1 MATIYLQTTI
11 NGQVAGT
18 LWQDQ
23 QGIAHF
29 AYDSSYHGAPLSVAL
44 PLRNQSFHNTEL
56 LPYLFGLL
64 PDSERQR
71 SAIAREFGIR
81 PNNAIAMLEHIGL
94 DCPGGVQ
101 FFPMLQNGDRSI
113 ADPRPAT
120 YKPLS
125 NHQIALRLKS
135 VRDDNDATWL
145 GKNESWSLG
154 GNQGKFALA
163 WHNGSWNSALGSAPT
178 THIFKYGVAGYK
190 LQALNE
196 YVCMR
201 TAELLEIPVAQVF
214 YQLFE
219 DEPALIVKRF
229 DRTTD
234 TRENVSRLHQEDL
247 CQALGKMPYEKYAS
261 DGGPS
266 AADILAL
273 LASLPY
279 ADFNVPSF
287 IRMLFF
293 NVLIGGTDA
302 HAKNYSLLLSGNGAL
317 LAPMYDV
324 ASGLPYELLRRHG
337 KLAMGVGGE
346 NRMGRIGSGA
356 IERFIDS
363 CSEDLTR
370 IGITKD
376 FCTDLMAEYA
386 QRIPALMEQVF
397 RESKSVVGI
406 DELQDHLLPHVEENC
421 EKTLALL

>member
-1 MATIYLQTTI
+1 MATVYLQETI

-29 AYDSSYHGAPLSVAL
+29 AYDPSYHGAPLSIAL
-44 PLRNQSFHNTEL
+44 PPKNQSFHNTEL

-64 PDSERQR
+64 PDSELQR

-101 FFPMLQNGDRSI
+101 FFPLSQNGDQSI

-125 NHQIALRLKS
+125 SHQIALRLKS
-135 VRDDNDATWL
+135 VRDDDDATWL

-163 WHNGSWNSALGSAPT
+163 WHNGSWNSALGSVPT

-196 YVCMR
+196 YVCMK
-201 TAELLEIPVAQVF
+201 TAGLLEIPVAQVTH
-214 YQLFE
+214 QPFE

-247 CQALGKMPYEKYAS
+247 CQALSKMPYEKYTS

-337 KLAMGVGGE
+337 RLAMGVGGE
-346 NRMGRIGSGA
+346 NRLGRIGSGA

-376 FCTDLMAEYA
+376 FCTGLMAEYA

-397 RESKSVVGI
+397 RESKSVAGI
-406 DELQDHLLPHVEENC
+406 DELQDHLLPHVEANC
-421 EKTLALL
+421 KKTLALL

>member
-1 MATIYLQTTI
+1 MASIYLQTTI

-23 QGIAHF
+23 RGIAHF
-29 AYDSSYHGAPLSVAL
+29 AYDSSYRGAPLSVAL
-44 PLRNQSFHNTEL
+44 PLKNQSYHNTEL

-81 PNNAIAMLEHIGL
+81 PNNAVAMLEHIGL

-101 FFPMLQNGDRSI
+101 FFPLPQQENQCVG
-113 ADPRPAT
+113 DPRPAT
-120 YKPLS
+120 YEPLT
-125 NHQIALRLKS
+125 NHQIAQRLKS
-135 VRDDNDATWL
+135 VRDDDDATWL

-163 WHNGSWNSALGSAPT
+163 WHNDSWNSALGSAPT
-178 THIFKYGVAGYK
+178 THIFKYGVAGYR

-201 TAELLEIPVAQVF
+201 SASLLDIPAAQVT

-229 DRTTD
+229 DRTTNAHGD
-234 TRENVSRLHQEDL
+234 VLRQHQEDL
-247 CQALGKMPYEKYAS
+247 CQALGKMPYEKYTS

-266 AADILAL
+266 ATDILAL

-279 ADFNVPSF
+279 ADFNVSSF

-302 HAKNYSLLLSGNGAL
+302 HAKNYSLILSGSEAL

-346 NRMGRIGSGA
+346 NRLGRIGSGA
-356 IERFIDS
+356 IKRFVNS
-363 CSEDLTR
+363 CGDDLAR
-370 IGITKD
+370 IGITTD
-376 FCTDLMAEYA
+376 FCTDLMANYA
-386 QRIPALMEQVF
+386 QRIPALMEQVLK
-397 RESKSVVGI
+397 ESDAIVGI

-421 EKTLALL
+421 KKTLALL